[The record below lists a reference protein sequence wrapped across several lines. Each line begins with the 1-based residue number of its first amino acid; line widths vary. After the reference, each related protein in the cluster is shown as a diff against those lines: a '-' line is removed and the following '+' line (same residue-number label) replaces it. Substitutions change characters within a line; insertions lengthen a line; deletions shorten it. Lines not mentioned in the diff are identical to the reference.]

1 MPRSDGTVIIDTKM
15 DMSGLNKGTVDIKT
29 QFDRMSNSA
38 RITAETISNA
48 FSRPLENAKLRVE
61 SLERELEGIQAK
73 LKEAVSEDDD
83 VAAARLGAQQE
94 RVYDRL
100 EDARR
105 KLEMEVRAAAA
116 RQAEAEEKAAQKT
129 EEANRKAAESAR
141 DISKETK
148 TSANNMSGME
158 RSARRFKNRLREI
171 VAGAFFF
178 NIISSSLSRLTQTLW
193 GAISSTNQMK
203 SALSNLQ
210 GAAYTAASPL
220 LNVLSNAF
228 TVLANAIATALSY
241 LTQLYSLLSG
251 KSLSALSQTAKQMG
265 NVANAAGA
273 AGGAADKAKK
283 SLAGFDEITAL
294 APKDSGG
301 GGGGGGITPN
311 YDYNLETGI
320 NPQIQALANKIKEL
334 IAPLQKIDFTKAQNA
349 LKKFG
354 KAFESLGKT
363 IGKGLE
369 WAWFEI
375 LVPLAE
381 WSIEE
386 GAPASVDILSEAI
399 ITLVNILNPLING
412 MALLLKA
419 MRSVFDFVGDSL
431 ILILEELG
439 DLIGRIGE
447 VFEAEGASIT
457 RIFNNVGGI
466 IEAVWDT
473 IEPVLI
479 EMRGMFKTV
488 FEFVG
493 NIVEIKIKTVIGI
506 LEGLTEFIAGVFT
519 GDWKRA
525 WEGIEKVFTT
535 KVESI
540 STKIKT
546 VTDFI
551 GQGFLAAVSA
561 VQTAWKNVSGWFN
574 SNVVQPLK
582 TVFGSLWDTITGVF
596 SGEVQLSGLVD
607 KVGGYFKTLAN
618 AIIRGFNN
626 ALIRANSY
634 INQAIGKFKNF
645 TIGGVKPFAAIS
657 YSVAPQVPYLAK
669 GAVIPP
675 HAPFMAMLGD
685 QPHGTNIEAP
695 LSTIQEALRL
705 ELSDIIPAMLSGF
718 ESVLA
723 EQRAIRETVSGIE
736 IGDSVIG
743 EAVERYNNTMAVV
756 RGG

>member
-38 RITAETISNA
+38 RITAETISKA
-48 FSRPLENAKLRVE
+48 FSRPLENAKLRVD

-129 EEANRKAAESAR
+129 EAANRKAAESAR
-141 DISKETK
+141 EISKETK
-148 TSANNMSGME
+148 KSATNMTGME
-158 RSARRFKNRLREI
+158 KSARRFKNRLREI
-171 VAGAFFF
+171 VTGAFFF
-178 NIISSSLSRLTQTLW
+178 NIISSALTRLTQTLW
-193 GAISSTNQMK
+193 GSISSTDQMRN
-203 SALSNLQ
+203 ALSNLQ

-311 YDYNLETGI
+311 YDYNLESGI

-363 IGKGLE
+363 IGEGLE

-419 MRSVFDFVGDSL
+419 MRPVFDFVGDSL

-447 VFEAEGASIT
+447 VFEEEGASIT

-466 IEAVWDT
+466 IEAVWNT

-493 NIVEIKIKTVIGI
+493 DIVETKIKTVIGI
-506 LEGLTEFIAGVFT
+506 LEGLTLYLLGIFT
-519 GDWKRA
+519 GDWEKA

-540 STKIKT
+540 FAKIKT

-561 VQTAWKNVSGWFN
+561 VQTAWKNISGWFN

-582 TVFGSLWDTITGVF
+582 TVFGGLWDTITGVF

-645 TIGGVKPFAAIS
+645 TIGGVKPFASIS

-695 LSTIQEALRL
+695 LSTIQEAVALVM
-705 ELSDIIPAMLSGF
+705 EDMIQSNIAGH
-718 ESVLA
+718 EA
-723 EQRAIRETVSGIE
+723 TVSILRQILEAVLGIE